1 MKTKK
6 LTDGNLLINILIFS
20 LPLMLSGI
28 LQLLFN
34 AADTIVV
41 GRFAGKASLAAVGS
55 TTSLIQLLVNLFI
68 GLAVG
73 ANVVAAHFV
82 GAQKTKEANETL
94 HSSIALSL
102 WCAVVLTIIGLM
114 FSPFFLR
121 LMGCPDDVIMLASRY
136 MRIYFLGMPAL
147 MIYNFGSAILRA
159 VGDTKYPLYYLCIAG
174 VINVVLNLIFVIVF
188 HMDVVGVALATTI
201 SQCISA
207 VLILIRLYNGV
218 DELKFC
224 FSKLRFNKLIC
235 LRMIKIGLPAGIGG
249 VLFSLSNVVVQS
261 AVNSFGSVVI
271 AGCSAAAN
279 IEGFLY
285 AATNCFYHAG
295 LTFTGQHIGA
305 GKYKRIPKILLCCV
319 GSAFVVCVILSGLVC
334 VFGKSLAAIY
344 STDLQVIEVA
354 AQRLLIICSCY
365 VLCSVMD
372 VIPGIIRGMGYSI
385 MPTIITLTGACAFR
399 IVWVATIFQCFKT
412 LKSLLIAYPF
422 SWGITI
428 MAHLIFF
435 SIVNKKLRS
444 HKTSGLTDN
453 V

>member
-1 MKTKK
+1 MQNKK

-82 GAQKTKEANETL
+82 GAQKSKEANETM

-102 WCAVVLTIIGLM
+102 WCAVVLTIVGLM

-121 LMGCPDDVIMLASRY
+121 LMGCPDDVIVLASRY
-136 MRIYFLGMPAL
+136 MRIYFLSMPAL

-159 VGDTKYPLYYLCIAG
+159 VGDTKYPLYYLCVAG
-174 VINVVLNLIFVIVF
+174 VINVILNLIFVIIF
-188 HMDVVGVALATTI
+188 RMDVVGVALATTI

-207 VLILIRLYNGV
+207 VLILIRLNKGV
-218 DELKFC
+218 YDLKFS
-224 FSKLRFNKLIC
+224 FGKLKFNKLIC

-249 VLFSLSNVVVQS
+249 VLFSLSNVVVQA

-279 IEGFLY
+279 IEGFIY
-285 AATNCFYHAG
+285 ASTNCFYHAAI
-295 LTFTGQHIGA
+295 TFTGQHIGA
-305 GKYKRIPKILLCCV
+305 GKYKRISRILLSCIGC
-319 GSAFVVCVILSGLVC
+319 AFVVCAIFSVCVC
-334 VFGKSLAAIY
+334 VFAKSLAGVY
-344 STDLQVIEVA
+344 STDLQVIEVTVT
-354 AQRLLIICSCY
+354 RLLIVCSCY
-365 VLCSVMD
+365 VFCSVMD

-385 MPTIITLTGACAFR
+385 TPTVITLTGACFVR
-399 IVWVATIFQCFKT
+399 IVWVATIFQYF
-412 LKSLLIAYPF
+412 KSLKMLLVVYPI
-422 SWGITI
+422 SWGLTI
-428 MAHLIFF
+428 VAHLIFF
-435 SIVNKKLRS
+435 SIVNKKLCS
-444 HKTSGLTDN
+444 HKVTNL
-453 V
+453 

>member
-55 TTSLIQLLVNLFI
+55 TTSLIHLLVNLFI

-73 ANVVAAHFV
+73 ANVVAAHFI
-82 GAQKTKEANETL
+82 GAQKSKEANETM

-102 WCAVVLTIIGLM
+102 CCAIVLTIVGLM

-121 LMGCPDDVIMLASRY
+121 LMGCPDDVIVLASKY
-136 MRIYFLGMPAL
+136 LRIYFLGMPAL

-174 VINVVLNLIFVIVF
+174 VINVILNLIFVIIF
-188 HMDVVGVALATTI
+188 RMDVVGVASATAI

-207 VLILIRLYNGV
+207 ILILLRLYKGV
-218 DELKFC
+218 DDLKFS
-224 FSKLRFNKLIC
+224 FSKLMFNKLIC

-279 IEGFLY
+279 IEGFIY
-285 AATNCFYHAG
+285 ASTNCFYHAAI
-295 LTFTGQHIGA
+295 TFTGQHIGA
-305 GKYKRIPKILLCCV
+305 GKYKRISKILLSCIGC
-319 GSAFVVCVILSGLVC
+319 AFVVCAIFSVLVC
-334 VFGKSLAAIY
+334 VFAKTLAGVY
-344 STDLQVIEVA
+344 STDLQVIEVTVT
-354 AQRLLIICSCY
+354 RLLIVCSCY
-365 VLCSVMD
+365 VFCSVMD
-372 VIPGIIRGMGYSI
+372 VIPGVIRGMGYSI
-385 MPTIITLTGACAFR
+385 TPTVITLTGACFVR
-399 IVWVATIFQCFKT
+399 IFWVITIFQYF
-412 LKSLLIAYPF
+412 KSLKMLLIIYPI
-422 SWGITI
+422 SWGVTI
-428 MAHLIFF
+428 VAHLVFF
-435 SIVNKKLRS
+435 TFANKKML
-444 HKTSGLTDN
+444 KAN
-453 V
+453 VQCR

>member
-121 LMGCPDDVIMLASRY
+121 LMGCPDDVIMLASKY

-279 IEGFLY
+279 IEGFIY
-285 AATNCFYHAG
+285 ASTNCFYHAAI
-295 LTFTGQHIGA
+295 TFTGQHIGA
-305 GKYKRIPKILLCCV
+305 GKYKRISKILLSCIGC
-319 GSAFVVCVILSGLVC
+319 AFVVCAIFSVIVC
-334 VFGKSLAAIY
+334 VFAKNLAGIY
-344 STDLQVIEVA
+344 STDLQVVEVTVT
-354 AQRLLIICSCY
+354 RLLIVCSGY
-365 VLCSVMD
+365 VFCSVMD
-372 VIPGIIRGMGYSI
+372 VIPGVIRGMGYSI
-385 MPTIITLTGACAFR
+385 TPTIITLTGACFVR
-399 IVWVATIFQCFKT
+399 IIWVITIFQYFRSLKMLLIVYPISWSLT
-412 LKSLLIAYPF
+412 IVAHLVFFTFANRKMLKS
-422 SWGITI
+422 
-428 MAHLIFF
+428 
-435 SIVNKKLRS
+435 
-444 HKTSGLTDN
+444 TSLS
-453 V
+453 

>member
-1 MKTKK
+1 M
-6 LTDGNLLINILIFS
+6 
-20 LPLMLSGI
+20 
-28 LQLLFN
+28 
-34 AADTIVV
+34 
-41 GRFAGKASLAAVGS
+41 
-55 TTSLIQLLVNLFI
+55 
-68 GLAVG
+68 
-73 ANVVAAHFV
+73 
-82 GAQKTKEANETL
+82 
-94 HSSIALSL
+94 
-102 WCAVVLTIIGLM
+102 
-114 FSPFFLR
+114 
-121 LMGCPDDVIMLASRY
+121 
-136 MRIYFLGMPAL
+136 
-147 MIYNFGSAILRA
+147 
-159 VGDTKYPLYYLCIAG
+159 
-174 VINVVLNLIFVIVF
+174 
-188 HMDVVGVALATTI
+188 
-201 SQCISA
+201 
-207 VLILIRLYNGV
+207 
-218 DELKFC
+218 
-224 FSKLRFNKLIC
+224 
-235 LRMIKIGLPAGIGG
+235 
-249 VLFSLSNVVVQS
+249 
-261 AVNSFGSVVI
+261 NSFGSVVI

-428 MAHLIFF
+428 VAHLIFF
-435 SIVNKKLRS
+435 SIVNKKLGS